1 MSKEKLRHTY
11 RRRRMAL
18 TSEEIETLSMAIA
31 NNCLKLPV
39 WEKTYYHLFL
49 SITEK
54 KEVNTEYLLHII
66 QGRDKSVIV
75 SRSDFRSGDMKHFLL
90 QENTPLRISPY
101 GIPEPTEGIELLPH
115 QIEVVFVPLLAFDRQ
130 GHRIGYGKGFY
141 DRFLSQCSSRAIF
154 VGLSFFEPEAEIFS
168 EPTDVS
174 LHFCVTPENVYSFKK
189 T

>member
-1 MSKEKLRHTY
+1 MSKEELRHRY
-11 RRRRMAL
+11 RLRREAL
-18 TSEEIETLSMAIA
+18 ASEEIETLSIAIA
-31 NNCLKLPV
+31 NNCLTLPV
-39 WEKTYYHLFL
+39 WEKNYFHLFL

-75 SRSDFRSGDMKHFLL
+75 SKSDFSSGDMKHFLL
-90 QENTPLRISPY
+90 QENTPLRISRY
-101 GIPEPTEGIELLPH
+101 GIPEPTEGIELLPQ

-141 DRFLSQCSSRAIF
+141 DRFLAQCAPQTIF
-154 VGLSFFEPEAEIFS
+154 VGLSFFEPEADIVS
-168 EPTDVS
+168 ESMDVP
-174 LHFCVTPENVYSFKK
+174 LHYCVTPHHVYSFGK